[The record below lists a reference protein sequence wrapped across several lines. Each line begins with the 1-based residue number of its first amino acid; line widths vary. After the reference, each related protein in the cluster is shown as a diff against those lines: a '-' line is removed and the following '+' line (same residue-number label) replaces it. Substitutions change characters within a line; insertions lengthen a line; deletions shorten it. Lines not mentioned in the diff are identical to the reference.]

1 MLSELAGWDA
11 DNVRES
17 RRRHKKWLAVLESAL
32 DVVIEG
38 FEVFARRGTRP
49 QSETERARISL
60 TVRAFRSVHV
70 SLVVA
75 QMGYYHQAIMLAR
88 AAMEDLIMAEVAH
101 RHPPVLEAL
110 NSEDTE
116 RAPRFGRGELTIEKL
131 TDMLPADFK
140 PIWKD
145 EYSNASK
152 LGSHP
157 GGPSLDT
164 QLVLDGEG
172 TPHLPLYGHQDNY
185 LAAAC
190 FGFIAGRCRRIIYV
204 LGLLN
209 DEETAWT
216 EDGQR
221 TMAKI
226 DEMMKEVVE
235 ELKEFAES

>member
-1 MLSELAGWDA
+1 
-11 DNVRES
+11 
-17 RRRHKKWLAVLESAL
+17 
-32 DVVIEG
+32 
-38 FEVFARRGTRP
+38 
-49 QSETERARISL
+49 
-60 TVRAFRSVHV
+60 
-70 SLVVA
+70 
-75 QMGYYHQAIMLAR
+75 
-88 AAMEDLIMAEVAH
+88 MEDLLMAEVAD

-131 TDMLPADFK
+131 TDMLPAGFR

-157 GGPSLDT
+157 GSASVDT
-164 QLVLDGEG
+164 QLILDEEG

-190 FGFIAGRCRRIIYV
+190 LGFIAGRCRRMIYM
-204 LGLLN
+204 LGLLI
-209 DEETAWT
+209 DDKTAWAK
-216 EDGQR
+216 DGQR
-221 TMAKI
+221 TVAKI
-226 DEMMKEVVE
+226 DEMMEEMVK